1 MIDKVSGTC
10 TIENTLP
17 FDYEIRPVFYR
28 ADVKLPISADPV
40 KIPAGSRESP
50 VIQTY
55 SFDWAIHS
63 EITTI
68 LFELKGRTGS
78 NRQGEALYQDQ
89 HVTVKDITL
98 EVLPGSTN

>member
-17 FDYEIRPVFYR
+17 FDYEIRPVFYKTD
-28 ADVKLPISADPV
+28 AKLPISADPV

-50 VIQTY
+50 VKQTY
-55 SFDWAIHS
+55 SFDWTVNT

-68 LFELKGRTGS
+68 LLELKGRTGA
-78 NRQGEALYQDQ
+78 NRQGEVLYQDQ
-89 HVTVKDITL
+89 HVAVKDITL